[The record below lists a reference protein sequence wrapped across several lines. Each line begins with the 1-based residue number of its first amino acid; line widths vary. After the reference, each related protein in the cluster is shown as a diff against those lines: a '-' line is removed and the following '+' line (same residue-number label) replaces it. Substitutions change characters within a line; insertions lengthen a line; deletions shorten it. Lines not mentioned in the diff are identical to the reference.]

1 MPFKRRQF
9 SYLAAIDIGASIVG
23 SIDYRQLI
31 NANKKKKIKKMYKN
45 EAKAEDYNKTLKK
58 KSELTPK
65 KLNKYVDSFL
75 ISR

>member
-1 MPFKRRQF
+1 
-9 SYLAAIDIGASIVG
+9 
-23 SIDYRQLI
+23 
-31 NANKKKKIKKMYKN
+31 MYKN